1 VGLIWT
7 EHSVWKI
14 TFQEGIV
21 LREIE
26 KKGQKIEGVK
36 ENNLASIRALLN
48 PVLRPNRQTRGLI
61 PLSG

>member
-1 VGLIWT
+1 VGLIWI

-14 TFQEGIV
+14 TFQEGIF

-61 PLSG
+61 PFSG